1 MRSYIAVCVA
11 ALASLLAL
19 PAFGQVVLSSNTEA
33 NNSVFLSP
41 GGTLVGIAT
50 PFTVGST
57 AFITGVELKL
67 GTDGTPADA
76 IVEIRSGATLP
87 GTVIASGTVTVSTGA
102 LNTFTIPIAPNVS
115 LFSGGAYWVSVR
127 ATGAG
132 LNVRTSTTTSSG
144 VLIGS
149 TWTFGTVVNA
159 PYFRVLGVVPT
170 GACCNPVS
178 TGCLVLTSSQ
188 CATFGGIYGGDTSVC
203 SIPQCLPVGACCR
216 GLSCSLTTQPGCSA
230 VSPTLPPG
238 RWLGP
243 GAACPAPGQPSPCC
257 PADINGSGTR
267 DVSDIFS
274 FLSTWFAGCP

>member
-11 ALASLLAL
+11 ALTAL
-19 PAFGQVVLSSNTEA
+19 VSVPAFGQTVLSSNIEG
-33 NNSVFLSP
+33 NNAIFVAP
-41 GGTLVGIAT
+41 GSSSVGIAT
-50 PFTVGST
+50 PFTVST
-57 AFITGVELKL
+57 PGFVTGVELRL
-67 GTDGTPADA
+67 GNAGTPGDV
-76 IVEIRSGATLP
+76 IVEIRSGASLP
-87 GTVIASGTVTVSTGA
+87 GTVIASGTVNVATGG
-102 LNTFTIPIAPNVS
+102 LNTFAIPVAPNVS
-115 LFSGGAYWVSVR
+115 LLSSGSYWISVR
-127 ATGAG
+127 VLGAG
-132 LNVRTSTTTSSG
+132 VNVRTSTTNGAFILS
-144 VLIGS
+144 GS
-149 TWTFGTVVNA
+149 TWTFTTGGNSL
-159 PYFRVLGVVPT
+159 YYRILGVLPT